1 MKDILKYSYKY
12 LTFEVIQG
20 IRIFQILYA
29 CVGGGGGGGGY
40 RTTVSRV
47 EGDNST
53 TELLTHLNDRL
64 YLTRVY
70 FLISRYNLRIVSIV
84 KI

>member
-12 LTFEVIQG
+12 PTFEVIQG

-29 CVGGGGGGGGY
+29 CVGGGGGGY